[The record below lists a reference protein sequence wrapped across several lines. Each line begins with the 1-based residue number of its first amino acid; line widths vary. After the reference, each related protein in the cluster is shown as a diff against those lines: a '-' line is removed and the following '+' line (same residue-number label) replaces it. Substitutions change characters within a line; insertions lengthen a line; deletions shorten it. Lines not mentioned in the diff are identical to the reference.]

1 MELVIWGLLIGMVGM
16 VWFLAAAALMER
28 EPHSEEHDPP
38 KDDPQQ
44 HNHAPTSVSTHN
56 QTRVAA

>member
-28 EPHSEEHDPP
+28 EHHSEEHDPP
-38 KDDPQQ
+38 KTNPEHHD
-44 HNHAPTSVSTHN
+44 HAPTSVSTHDRK
-56 QTRVAA
+56 RVAA

>member
-28 EPHSEEHDPP
+28 KPLSEEHDPQE
-38 KDDPQQ
+38 DDPQR
-44 HNHAPTSVSTHN
+44 HDHAPTSVSTHS
-56 QTRVAA
+56 QKRVAA

>member
-28 EPHSEEHDPP
+28 EPHSEEHDPQ

-44 HNHAPTSVSTHN
+44 HDHAPTSVSTHS
-56 QTRVAA
+56 QKRVAA